1 MRIGFFIQSY
11 TRGGVD
17 TFIENLF
24 SIQWKNDK
32 IIIIYN
38 DKNPGIHYLKKKLKK
53 VTFLSYS
60 IFTFEEL
67 INKKKLNIFLSYV
80 FKILHSLFLPLTFI
94 YQVKK
99 TKFILEKLELDKL
112 MIINGGYPGGDIA
125 LAAAIG
131 WSKISNLN
139 KAWINFHNFAVKKY
153 NFFLTDVIKN
163 FIDIIILKSVSG
175 FVSVSKI
182 CSLSIKLRKNLQNAN
197 FLKVHN
203 GHKLIKNTKNR
214 IDLKKKLYLNN
225 KSKILMMLAEYDL
238 RKGHEFIIRCMEK
251 IITKNKNVY
260 LLIFGD
266 GDKKIIHEMIL
277 KSTAK
282 DNIILNNFCSDRID
296 LLSQADIVVI
306 PSQKY
311 ESFGYVAIESMSKKK
326 IVVATRCGGLVE
338 VIENNKSGFLV
349 KMKNVDA
356 FVKKILFLFSNPNI
370 KRKMEN
376 AAYKRYLK
384 YFTEKQMISSYQN
397 LIKYNKI

>member
-1 MRIGFFIQSY
+1 MKIGFFIQSY
-11 TRGGVD
+11 KKGGVD

-24 SIQWKNDK
+24 SSQWKNDK

-53 VTFLSYS
+53 VTFFSYS

-67 INKKKLNIFLSYV
+67 INKKNINIFLLFL
-80 FKILHSLFLPLTFI
+80 FKILHSIFLPLTFI

-99 TKFILEKLELDKL
+99 TKLILEKIELDKL

-131 WSKISNLN
+131 WSKINYLN
-139 KAWINFHNFAVKKY
+139 KAWVNFHNFAIKKY
-153 NFFLTDVIKN
+153 NLFLTDIIKN
-163 FIDIIILKSVSG
+163 YVDKVILKSVSG
-175 FVSVSKI
+175 FISVSKI
-182 CSLSIKLRKNLQNAN
+182 CSLSIKSRKNLHSAN
-197 FLKVHN
+197 FVTIYN
-203 GHKLIKNTKNR
+203 GHKLIKNTQNKIN
-214 IDLKKKLYLNN
+214 LKKKFNLNN

-251 IITKNKNVY
+251 IIKKNKDVY

-266 GDKKIIHEMIL
+266 GDKKMFHKMVL

-282 DNIILNNFCSDRID
+282 KNIILNKFYNDRIN

-311 ESFGYVAIESMSKKK
+311 ESFGYVAIESMIKKK
-326 IVVATRCGGLVE
+326 IVVATKCGGLVE
-338 VIENNKSGFLV
+338 VVENNKSGFLV
-349 KMKNVDA
+349 NMNNIDL
-356 FVKKILFLFSNPNI
+356 FVKKLFFLFSNPNI
-370 KRKMEN
+370 KKKMEN
-376 AAYKRYLK
+376 AAYERYLK
-384 YFTEKQMISSYQN
+384 YFTAKKMITSYQN
-397 LIKYNKI
+397 LIKFNKI